1 MALLNF
7 TGRGSYRELD
17 IVKSTFE
24 HAGYLQHVLRSTDL
38 RECIIGGASAWRA
51 LHVPLT
57 IKDAETFTVLSNGTP
72 ISMFGTVPIAFESKG
87 SLATVWLLG
96 SYDMNK
102 HQNTWL
108 RLTHTVFDYFNSK
121 YDVLENVV
129 PIDHE
134 DTIKWLTFAGCMFS
148 SNPTMVNG
156 YAVLRFVRC
165 ASHVDLSF
173 QDNEWPISN

>member
-7 TGRGSYRELD
+7 TGSGSYRELD
-17 IVKSTFE
+17 IVKASFE

-57 IKDAETFTVLSNGTP
+57 IDDAETFTVLSNDKP
-72 ISMFGTVPIAFESKG
+72 ICMFGTVPIAVEEEG
-87 SLATVWLLG
+87 SLGSIWLLG
-96 SYDMNK
+96 SYDLDN
-102 HQNTWL
+102 HQNTWT
-108 RLTHTVFDYFNSK
+108 RLTHTVFDYFNNK

-134 DTIKWLTFAGCMFS
+134 NTIKWLTFAGCLFAS
-148 SNPTMVNG
+148 QPTMVNG
-156 YAVLRFVRC
+156 FAVLRFVRC
-165 ASHVDLSF
+165 ASHIDLSF
-173 QDNEWPISN
+173 QDYERPISN